1 MKFALVGNQNC
12 GKTTL
17 FNQLTGS
24 NQHVGNFPGV
34 TVDSKSGAIRGEKD
48 CTVVDLPGIY
58 SIRPYTGE
66 EIVTRDFII
75 NSKPDGIINIIDATN
90 IERNLYLSLQLL
102 EMRIP
107 VVIALNMMD
116 EVRSNGGAID
126 VPALSA
132 KLGVP
137 VIPISAA
144 KNEGVDE
151 LINAALNVAKNRI
164 LPKVTDFCSGGPVH
178 RCVHAVSHLIEDH
191 AEDHGISPRFAATKL
206 IEGDTD
212 IIKRLELNENE
223 LEMMEHSITE
233 MESERGL
240 DRNAAL
246 ADMRY
251 SFIEQ
256 VCADTVKK
264 CHESKERRRSVA
276 IDRVLTGK
284 YTAIPIFIC
293 AMLLIFYLTFDVIGA
308 FLGDLM
314 DMGIASL
321 TDIIDNALMSYGINP
336 VIHSLIIDGVFAGV
350 GSVLSFLPLIV
361 VLFFFLSVL
370 EDSGYMARI
379 AFVMD
384 RPLRKLGLSGRS
396 IVPMLIGF
404 GCSVPA
410 IMATRTLS
418 SERDRRMTMALIPFM
433 SCSAKIPIYAVFTE
447 AFFTEYKALVMIS
460 LYVLGIIVGIIATLI
475 SKHTIYRGNPM
486 PFVMELPNYR
496 MPSPKSVLMLMW
508 EKAKDFVQKAFTLIF
523 AASIIVWVLRTFDTR
538 LNIVE
543 NQEDSLLALLGK
555 LISPVFKPLGFGD
568 WRISTAVITGLT
580 AKEAVI
586 STLSVLLGVSMTELS
601 GALAGV
607 FTAQAAVSFL
617 TFVLLYTPCIAAI
630 GAFRRETSALRTLGI
645 VIFQCAVA
653 WVAAFGIHGMM
664 LLFA

>member
-1 MKFALVGNQNC
+1 MIFALIGNQNC

-17 FNQLTGS
+17 FNVLTGS
-24 NQHVGNFPGV
+24 NRHVGNFPGV
-34 TVDSKSGAIRGEKD
+34 TVERKDGEIKGEKGSI
-48 CTVVDLPGIY
+48 VVDLPGIY
-58 SIRPYTGE
+58 SLSPYTAE
-66 EIVTRDFII
+66 EIVTRDFLL
-75 NSKPDGIINIIDATN
+75 NSDVDGIINILDATN
-90 IERNLYLSLQLL
+90 IERNLYLTMQLTEL
-102 EMRIP
+102 DIP
-107 VVIALNMMD
+107 MVLALNMMD
-116 EVRSNGGAID
+116 EVRANGNYID
-126 VPALSA
+126 A
-132 KLGVP
+132 KGLENELGVP
-137 VIPISAA
+137 VIPISASR
-144 KNEGVDE
+144 NEGIDE
-151 LINAALNVAKNRI
+151 LVERAIKTAEQKRLPMKN
-164 LPKVTDFCSGGPVH
+164 DFCSGPVH
-178 RCVHAVSHLIEDH
+178 KAIHSTAHLIEDK
-191 AEDHGISPRFAATKL
+191 ANAAGIPVRFAATKL
-206 IEGDTD
+206 AEGDELMSKTLGIGKAEAD
-212 IIKRLELNENE
+212 IIEHIMECM
-223 LEMMEHSITE
+223 EMSLGT
-233 MESERGL
+233 
-240 DRNAAL
+240 DREAAL

-264 CHESKERRRSVA
+264 CHESKERMRSVA

-321 TDIIDNALMSYGINP
+321 TDIVDNALTSYGINP

-523 AASIIVWVLRTFDTR
+523 AASIIIWVLRTFDTR

-543 NQEDSLLALLGK
+543 NQENSLLALLGK

-653 WVAAFGIHGMM
+653 WVAAFGIHCLMF
-664 LLFA
+664 LFA